1 MIGQTVSHY
10 RILEKLGGGGM
21 GVVYKAEDTR
31 LERTVALKF
40 LPEALFDNEV
50 ALERFRREARAASA
64 LDHPHICT
72 VYDID
77 EHEGQPF
84 ISMQLLEGQ
93 TLKHRIAGKAMETGE
108 VLDLAIQVADAL
120 DAAHAKGIVHRDLK
134 PANIFVTERGDAKVL
149 DFGLAKRSDEAAEAE
164 SVAETAA
171 APEHLTSPGTALG
184 TVAYMSPEQ
193 VLGKEVDAR
202 SDLFSLGVVLYE
214 MVTRTLPFKGDTA
227 GAIFNEIL
235 NKAPTP
241 PVRLNPDV
249 PDELGRVISKC
260 LEKDKDLRYQH
271 ASELR
276 ADLKRLKRDTTS
288 GATAAPPAPRLRG
301 SRRGVLP
308 WAGAGLLVV
317 VGTLGWWLLSTR
329 SPSAP
334 TAPPKI
340 ASFTTDG
347 GLKSYPAL
355 SPDGERVAYTWA
367 GTADDNWDIYVKAL
381 GAGAEP
387 LRLTRDPAND
397 WAPAWSPDGRQIAFV
412 RESDDGAALYTVP
425 SMGGQERRLGDG
437 SVPRSGVS
445 WSPDGSSLVFAE
457 QATRD
462 EPARIVR
469 LSLETL
475 ETQPLTSPPEG
486 SRGDLLAVV
495 SPDGRLVAFART
507 SLAGTGGL
515 DVWVQPLEGG
525 EARQLTSG
533 DYWRLEGLAW
543 TPDAEDIVFAVGEG
557 DDAAPGVY
565 RVRLAGGEP
574 QPLVGVGQG
583 AANPSIEGSRMV
595 YAQTTTFPSDIWRM
609 PGREVSLPD
618 RVPSRLIASS
628 RFDGNP
634 AYSPDGRKIAFAS
647 ARGGTLN
654 IWVAAADG
662 SHPVQLT
669 RFEGE
674 TGSARWSPDGRWLV
688 VDSLESGNYDLF
700 VVDAGGGIPRQLTRD
715 PSDDIRGVFSAD
727 GEWVYFG
734 SSRGGTWRIWKI
746 PTEGGEAV
754 QVTQGESQDAQLSR
768 DGRYVYFSKGTPP
781 GIWRI
786 PVAGGEE
793 AEVLRAAL
801 APPNFPRFQRA
812 WALTPSGIYFATTQ
826 GRVRAQGYTI
836 QFYDLESGEV
846 TELFQGEGLF
856 LGQPIA
862 VSPEE
867 AWILYAQQPLPQS
880 ELMLVENFR

>member
-50 ALERFRREARAASA
+50 ALERFRREAKAASA

-108 VLDLAIQVADAL
+108 VLDLAIQIADAL

-134 PANIFVTERGDAKVL
+134 PANLFVTERGDAKVL
-149 DFGLAKRSDEAAEAE
+149 DFGLAKRSDEAGEAE

-249 PDELGRVISKC
+249 PDDLGRVISKC

-288 GATAAPPAPRLRG
+288 GATAAPPAPRLG
-301 SRRGVLP
+301 GRRRTVLP
-308 WAGAGLLVV
+308 WAGAGLLVA
-317 VGTLGWWLLSTR
+317 VGALGWWVLSTR
-329 SPSAP
+329 SPGAP
-334 TAPPKI
+334 TAPPKTT
-340 ASFTTDG
+340 SFTTDG
-347 GLKSYPAL
+347 GFKSDPAL
-355 SPDGERVAYTWA
+355 SPDGERVAYRWA

-387 LRLTRDPAND
+387 LRLTTDPAHD
-397 WAPAWSPDGRQIAFV
+397 HSPAWSPDGRQIAFV
-412 RESDDGAALYTVP
+412 RESEGGAALYTVP

-437 SVPRSGVS
+437 SVPLSGVS

-486 SRGDLLAVV
+486 SRGDLFAGV
-495 SPDGRLVAFART
+495 SPDGRQVAFART
-507 SLAGTGGL
+507 SLAGTGGI
-515 DVWVQPLEGG
+515 DVWVQPLEGE

-533 DYWRLEGLAW
+533 DYWYLEGLAW
-543 TPDAEDIVFAVGEG
+543 TSDGEEIVFAVGSG
-557 DDAAPGVY
+557 IAAQGVY

-583 AANPSIEGSRMV
+583 AAYPSIVGSRMV
-595 YAQTTTFPSDIWRM
+595 YAQITTFPSDIWRM

-734 SSRGGTWRIWKI
+734 SHRGGTWRIWKI
-746 PTEGGEAV
+746 PAEGGDAV
-754 QVTQGESQDAQLSR
+754 QVTRGESQDAQLSR

-781 GIWRI
+781 SIWRI

-793 AEVLRAAL
+793 AEVFRAEAM
-801 APPNFPRFQRA
+801 FPRAFPRY
-812 WALTPSGIYFATTQ
+812 WALTPGGIYFTTIQ
-826 GRVRAQGYTI
+826 VGVRAIDYTI

-846 TELFQGEGLF
+846 TELFGKEGPSLTPG
-856 LGQPIA
+856 LA
-862 VSPEE
+862 VSPDEE
-867 AWILYAQQPLPQS
+867 WILYSEQPLPQS